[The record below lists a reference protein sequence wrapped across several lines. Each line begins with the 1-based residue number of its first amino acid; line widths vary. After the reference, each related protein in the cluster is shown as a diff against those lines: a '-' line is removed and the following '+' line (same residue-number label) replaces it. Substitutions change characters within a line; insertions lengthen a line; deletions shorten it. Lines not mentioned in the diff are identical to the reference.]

1 MTKGVIFDVDGTLV
15 DSEPLHFEAA
25 RQSLLPLGLN
35 LTVEDYREF
44 GMSRGAWN
52 LYEELSQK
60 YKIDIDKE
68 RAFTIKKEIFQK
80 LFQEHIALRPGV
92 LQCVRAFSREYLLG
106 IASSGAQENVRYIL
120 EKTQIK
126 DYFRVVV
133 TANDVERVK
142 PFPDIYLKACGALG
156 LRAEE
161 CLAIE
166 DSETGLRAAKAA
178 GLRCIVVPCEFTK
191 RQDFSQADMVL
202 EDFSAAQLR
211 RLQPLLQ

>member
-25 RQSLLPLGLN
+25 RQSLLPFGLN
-35 LTVEDYREF
+35 LAVEDYREF

-68 RAFTIKKEIFQK
+68 RAFTIKKEIFQE
-80 LFQEHIALRPGV
+80 LFREHIALRPGV
-92 LQCVRAFSREYLLG
+92 LQFVEDLSQEYALG
-106 IASSGAQENVRYIL
+106 VASSGARENVCYIL
-120 EKTQIK
+120 EKTRIEK
-126 DYFRVVV
+126 YFKAVV
-133 TANDVERVK
+133 TANDVEKVK
-142 PFPDIYLKACGALG
+142 PFPDIYFKACDLMDLG
-156 LRAEE
+156 TEK
-161 CLAIE
+161 CLAVE

-191 RQDFSQADMVL
+191 RQDFSQADIVL
-202 EDFSAAQLR
+202 KDFSVAQLR
-211 RLQPLLQ
+211 RLQSLLQ